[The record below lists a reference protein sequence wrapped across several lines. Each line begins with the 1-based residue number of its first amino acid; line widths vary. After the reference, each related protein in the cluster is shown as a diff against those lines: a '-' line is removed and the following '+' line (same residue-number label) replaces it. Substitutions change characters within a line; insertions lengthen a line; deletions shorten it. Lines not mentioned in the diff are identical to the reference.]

1 VAVLACVV
9 LWVVSSLGYAAVI
22 TVATRTRPA
31 DTGAVLGVIASVSML
46 PVVFG
51 APLLG
56 ALYAHTGRFTE
67 AFALTAALPLA
78 ALVAC
83 RRLPGAAG
91 RQGSGGA
98 SRSGDP
104 AGAREDA
111 ASARTERRPGS

>member
-1 VAVLACVV
+1 M

-91 RQGSGGA
+91 RQGSGGV

-111 ASARTERRPGS
+111 ASGRTERRPGS